1 MTPKE
6 QVHTHLS
13 DYHISFQEFIHPAL
27 FTVEQAKEWEDKIAW
42 THTKNIFIRDKKGNY
57 YLITLLAQKKLDA
70 KMFKLQS
77 NIKDFSFA
85 TPEQLREQLK
95 LTPGSVGIFGLI
107 NNPSIKLYIDQD
119 VWQSEHIGRHPND
132 NTATL
137 VLTKKWLSDYL
148 TSLSINYQIVI
159 L

>member
-1 MTPKE
+1 MRSKVE
-6 QVHTHLS
+6 QFLLQHEIA
-13 DYHISFQEFIHPAL
+13 YQIFEHPAL
-27 FTVEQAKEWEDKIAW
+27 FTVDQAKEWEDKIPW
-42 THTKNIFIRDKKGNY
+42 THTKNIFIRDKKNKY
-57 YLITLLAQKKLDA
+57 YLITLLAEKKLDA

-85 TPEQLREQLK
+85 TPEQLREQLQ

-107 NNPSIKLYIDQD
+107 HNPEVKLYIDQD
-119 VWQSEHIGRHPND
+119 IWQSEHIGWHPND

-137 VLTKKWLSDYL
+137 VITKKWLSDYL
-148 TSLSINYQIVI
+148 TSLSIDYQIVI

>member
-1 MTPKE
+1 MAPKE
-6 QVHTHLS
+6 QVHKYLS
-13 DYHISFQEFIHPAL
+13 DYHISFQEFTHPAL
-27 FTVEQAKEWEDKIAW
+27 FTVEQAKEWEDTIPW

-57 YLITLLAQKKLDA
+57 YLITLLAEKKLDA
-70 KMFKLQS
+70 KIFKLQS

-119 VWQSEHIGRHPND
+119 IWQSEHIGWHPND

-137 VLTKKWLSDYL
+137 VITKKWLSDYL
-148 TSLSINYQIVI
+148 TSLSIDYQIVI